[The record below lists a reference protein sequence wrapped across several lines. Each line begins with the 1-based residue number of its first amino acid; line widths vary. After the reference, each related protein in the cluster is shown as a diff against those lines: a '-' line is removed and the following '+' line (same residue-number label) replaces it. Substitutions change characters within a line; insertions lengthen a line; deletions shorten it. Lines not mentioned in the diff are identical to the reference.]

1 MAPVPPSRARI
12 APGRKLGRYLL
23 QERLG
28 HGGMGEVWRATVEGP
43 GGFAKPVV
51 LKMVRADLAA
61 RPALIEMLIKEA
73 ALAARLSHPNLVPVF
88 DLDHADGT
96 YFYAMEHVVG
106 HSLSTIMARAQHRQ
120 VRLPDWLVAAVAV
133 ACCEG
138 LHYAHDMTDATG
150 QPLGLVHR
158 DVSLANVM
166 VSKAGCVSLLD
177 FGIATTAVAGVSP
190 RKSRALIGKFQ
201 YLPPEVVR
209 GDHSDRRADIY
220 SLGVMMLVCLTGA
233 MPYRAVDDEDLLRQ
247 ILAGPPPDLDARL
260 RGVAAPLAKVIRAAM
275 TRDPI
280 ARPATMA
287 AVASALR
294 TYQRDAGHHPTAAD
308 LAHFVAWVFEDED
321 DDDAITD
328 TVAEPLPEE
337 SKELQIVAAPEAPA
351 PRSEGPLG
359 TPTPRD
365 ARERPLASGSSDG
378 FDAFTARPRREP
390 AGADLFA
397 STPVPRATR
406 GVFDDF
412 VGRAAPTPSPDP
424 DAPAEEPPLPRR
436 WPW

>member
-1 MAPVPPSRARI
+1 M
-12 APGRKLGRYLL
+12 L

-61 RPALIEMLIKEA
+61 RPALIDMLIKEA

-88 DLDHADGT
+88 DLDHAEGA

-106 HSLSTIMARAQHRQ
+106 ASMAAIVTRARQRQ
-120 VRLPDWLVAAVAV
+120 VRLPDWLVASVAV

-138 LHYAHDMTDATG
+138 LHYAHELTDSKG
-150 QPLGLVHR
+150 LPLGLVHR

-177 FGIATTAVAGVSP
+177 FGIATTAVAGVAP
-190 RKSRALIGKFQ
+190 HKSRTLIGKFQ

-209 GDHSDRRADIY
+209 ADHSDRRADIY
-220 SLGVMMLVCLTGA
+220 SLGVMMFVCLTGT
-233 MPYRAVDDEDLLRQ
+233 MPYRADDDEELLRQ
-247 ILAGPPPDLDARL
+247 ILAGPPPEFDDRL
-260 RGVAAPLAKVIRAAM
+260 RTVPPVLAKVIRATMA
-275 TRDPI
+275 RDPV

-294 TYQRDAGHHPTAAD
+294 SYQRDAGDHTTAAD
-308 LAHFVAWVFEDED
+308 LAHFVAWLFEQ
-321 DDDAITD
+321 DDADDEVVTD
-328 TVAEPLPEE
+328 VVADEE
-337 SKELQIVAAPEAPA
+337 SKELEISAEPEAALPVAAPAA
-351 PRSEGPLG
+351 AQRSTELPLG
-359 TPTPRD
+359 TPMP
-365 ARERPLASGSSDG
+365 RERRTPSGG
-378 FDAFTARPRREP
+378 LDAFTSRPRRSP
-390 AGADLFA
+390 QGADLFA
-397 STPVPRATR
+397 STPPPRATR
-406 GVFDDF
+406 GVFDAF
-412 VGRAAPTPSPDP
+412 AATPTPGSTTESTPVTPTD
-424 DAPAEEPPLPRR
+424 EPPPPRR